1 MKARFLLLAALL
13 AVVSCGKGDENGGG
27 NGGGNNNG
35 PKYNV
40 DDPITVETPT
50 PKTEISEVTLDALG
64 QALVRGGNE
73 FAFKLLPALC
83 DGKSMVVS
91 PLSLELAL
99 AMTANG
105 AKGQTQNEMLTAL
118 GFYPCSLEPLNAW
131 AKNLLEKL
139 PAVDLD
145 VTLKLVDAILLSD
158 RYTYR
163 PEFKTAVE
171 TNYYAAAE
179 YMSFE
184 DPQKVLDRVNE
195 WAYRN
200 TGGLIE
206 KMLDGLSEDAM
217 MLLMNSLYF
226 KAKWQGTKQEP
237 MFNSDYTTDKDF
249 FLDGGGA
256 IKVPMMP
263 TSGYFPYAK
272 LDGYRIVGLP
282 YSKGKFFFYVLLP
295 DEKGG
300 DGLSKLLKKLP
311 SESWS
316 EILPTLTT
324 TTNVLMNLPK
334 FEASG
339 DYLLNDALKSLG
351 MKQAFDDKQADFSG
365 MLSDFDTNPLL
376 KIVIARVLQKSKIR
390 VAEWGTEAAAV
401 TVVEM
406 YDATAMPIE
415 DQVVFNADHPFV
427 FLIGEKS
434 SGTILFEGVYSG
446 K

>member
-1 MKARFLLLAALL
+1 M
-13 AVVSCGKGDENGGG
+13 
-27 NGGGNNNG
+27 
-35 PKYNV
+35 
-40 DDPITVETPT
+40 
-50 PKTEISEVTLDALG
+50 
-64 QALVRGGNE
+64 
-73 FAFKLLPALC
+73 
-83 DGKSMVVS
+83 
-91 PLSLELAL
+91 
-99 AMTANG
+99 
-105 AKGQTQNEMLTAL
+105 
-118 GFYPCSLEPLNAW
+118 
-131 AKNLLEKL
+131 
-139 PAVDLD
+139 
-145 VTLKLVDAILLSD
+145 
-158 RYTYR
+158 
-163 PEFKTAVE
+163 
-171 TNYYAAAE
+171 
-179 YMSFE
+179 
-184 DPQKVLDRVNE
+184 
-195 WAYRN
+195 
-200 TGGLIE
+200 
-206 KMLDGLSEDAM
+206 
-217 MLLMNSLYF
+217 
-226 KAKWQGTKQEP
+226 
-237 MFNSDYTTDKDF
+237 
-249 FLDGGGA
+249 
-256 IKVPMMP
+256 
-263 TSGYFPYAK
+263 
-272 LDGYRIVGLP
+272 
-282 YSKGKFFFYVLLP
+282 LLP